1 MKKKYFTE
9 EEKREA
15 RKLEAKRYYD
25 KFRKKPLSDEE
36 KELIK
41 KNKKEKRKEYEK
53 EYYKNNREKIL
64 EQSKQYFK
72 NNQKEKQEKNNKRYR
87 ERWNTDPVFKLKGSI
102 KRNISGAIKRN
113 GFVKKSKTQDILG
126 CTFEEFKQHIE
137 SLWKDWMSWD
147 NHGLYNGEI
156 NYGWDLDHIIPQSS
170 VNTEEELIKLNH
182 FTNYQPLCSKIN
194 RDIKRNKLDN

>member
-41 KNKKEKRKEYEK
+41 KDKKEKRKEYEK
-53 EYYKNNREKIL
+53 QYYKNNREKIL
-64 EQSKQYFK
+64 EKSKQYFK

-102 KRNISGAIKRN
+102 KRNVLGAIKRN

-126 CTFEEFKQHIE
+126 CTFEEFKQYIE
-137 SLWKDWMSWD
+137 SLWEDWMRWD
-147 NHGLYNGEI
+147 NHGLYNGEM

-182 FTNYQPLCSKIN
+182 YTNYQPLCSKIN
-194 RDIKRNKLDN
+194 RDIKRNNLG